1 MSEESASAKGAKAE
15 GKLGRRRESSPVL
28 PSLDVTDRRG
38 TARSL
43 GLPLH
48 LIHNTYNN
56 VLLKHCKRTTSSG
69 TIYNYYQEKSVSRLW
84 ANGPQAT
91 TAFSPKGPCP
101 AGFSRSSGHMRA
113 LKINVPNTT
122 YIATVTFGDQKQ
134 DKVSWY
140 MRSV

>member
-1 MSEESASAKGAKAE
+1 MLFRSSFKTLVTTFCGSIA
-15 GKLGRRRESSPVL
+15 REL
-28 PSLDVTDRRG
+28 LTQ
-38 TARSL
+38 ARF
-43 GLPLH
+43 
-48 LIHNTYNN
+48 
-56 VLLKHCKRTTSSG
+56 TT
-69 TIYNYYQEKSVSRLW
+69 INQEKSVSGLW

-91 TAFSPKGPCP
+91 TAISPKGPCP

>member
-1 MSEESASAKGAKAE
+1 MAASQE
-15 GKLGRRRESSPVL
+15 NYFLRHDL
-28 PSLDVTDRRG
+28 QL
-38 TARSL
+38 
-43 GLPLH
+43 
-48 LIHNTYNN
+48 LIKKT
-56 VLLKHCKRTTSSG
+56 VSG
-69 TIYNYYQEKSVSRLW
+69 LW
-84 ANGPQAT
+84 AKGPQAT

-140 MRSV
+140 MRS